1 MLLQRN
7 INAFQSQEQKPYK
20 QSTCKGRYKTRII
33 DNQFTNNPPQK
44 VPQKTF

>member
-7 INAFQSQEQKPYK
+7 INAFQNQAQKPYK
-20 QSTCKGRYKTRII
+20 QSTCERRHKTKII
-33 DNQFTNNPPQK
+33 DNQITNNAPQK